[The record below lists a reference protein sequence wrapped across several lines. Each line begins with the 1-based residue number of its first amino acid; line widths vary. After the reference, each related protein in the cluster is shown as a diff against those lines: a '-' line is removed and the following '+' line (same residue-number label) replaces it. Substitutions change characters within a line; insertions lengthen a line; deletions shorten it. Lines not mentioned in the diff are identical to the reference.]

1 MAQKIAK
8 QAMAAYW
15 LQQNGP
21 FTAATPFQ
29 LGQAGLGDITLPGPG
44 DRTIFFGTNAM
55 GLPVSLGFERGAS
68 GQPGTSLENYVTLFR
83 DTIQKMREQGQ
94 VRNIQLRIHDGTSLD
109 NPNLWK
115 FVVHLEG
122 GQAGDSTL
130 GAPVSR
136 EFGDARIPQATP
148 YVPYYGLILAEQ
160 SLSRL
165 TTTEAQAAN
174 GVAFLSD
181 PESLKESGNG
191 YPGPDRIGYIG
202 CDAVG
207 AGTANVLSLVRSAT
221 GTWTIAATSADPFAA
236 DEHIDFPMLRMI
248 NKTQF
253 RLVVAR
259 ITTDA
264 AAPSEIAYANVTIG
278 AETTTTWSTV
288 NVGSN
293 NGDIVTA
300 TIWPSYGRMYV
311 ANDNNDIFLSTDQGE
326 SWTDMNYGGSN
337 APRAFALAPGGENLY
352 VVGDSNEIYV
362 EKAQS
367 GTWESLTGPTG
378 SNNSNAIA
386 VGRDAIWLGNGTSL
400 FYSENLLPTAAG
412 QWTSSKDFGTNHQAR
427 DIHLPTNALTFG
439 STLVGSQVVKVL
451 VNDTSGNEG
460 DVWKTLDGGGTWLE
474 VTNLANSGLNNW
486 YYSPIDPNFAV
497 IVGEV
502 NSSTALIHKLDVA
515 GGV

>member
-55 GLPVSLGFERGAS
+55 GLPVSLGFERSAP

-83 DTIQKMREQGQ
+83 DAIQKMREQGQ
-94 VRNIQLRIHDGTSLD
+94 VRNLQLRIHDGTSLD

-115 FVVHLEG
+115 FIVHLEG
-122 GQAGDSTL
+122 GQAGDSTIS
-130 GAPVSR
+130 APVSR
-136 EFGDARIPQATP
+136 EFGDARIGQATP
-148 YVPYYGLILAEQ
+148 YVPYYGLILAEL

-191 YPGPDRIGYIG
+191 YPGPDRIGYIA

-207 AGTANVLSLVRSAT
+207 AGTANILSLVRSAT
-221 GTWTIAATSADPFAA
+221 GTWTITSTSADPFAA
-236 DEHIDFPMLRMI
+236 DEHADFPMLRMI
-248 NKTQF
+248 SKTQF
-253 RLVVAR
+253 RLVVGR

-264 AAPSEIAYANVTIG
+264 GNASEIAYADVTIG
-278 AETTTTWSTV
+278 AETTTSWSTV
-288 NVGSN
+288 DVGSN

-300 TIWPSYGRMYV
+300 TAWPSFGRMYV
-311 ANDNNDIFLSTDQGE
+311 ANDNNDVFVSTDQGE
-326 SWTDMNYGGSN
+326 TWTDMSYGGSN
-337 APRAFALAPGGENLY
+337 AVRAFALAPGGENLY
-352 VVGDSNEIYV
+352 AVGDSNEIYV

-367 GTWESLTGPTG
+367 GTWEALTGPTG
-378 SNNSNAIA
+378 SDNSNAIA
-386 VGRDAIWLGNGTSL
+386 VARDAIWLGNGTSI
-400 FYSENLLPTAAG
+400 FYTENLLPTATG
-412 QWTSSKDFGTNHQAR
+412 QWTSSKSFGTNHAVR
-427 DIHLPTNALTFG
+427 DIFLPTNALTFG
-439 STLVGSQVVKVL
+439 STLVGSQVVHVL
-451 VNDTSGNEG
+451 VEDSTGTDG
-460 DVWKTLDGGGTWLE
+460 DVWITNDGGGAWQEITDLS
-474 VTNLANSGLNNW
+474 NSGYNNW
-486 YYSPIDPNFAV
+486 YHSPIDPNFAV

-502 NSSTALIHKLDVA
+502 DSATALIHKLDVA